1 MKVLR
6 CDFLAG
12 AGDPQS
18 FPPVTLPE
26 VAFMG
31 RSNVGKSSLL
41 NALLDRRN
49 LARTGSTPGR
59 TRQVNFYR
67 VNDSCLFVDLP
78 GYGFAR
84 VSRSQRAVWKGLV
97 EAYLDRPA
105 PGKLAILLVDARH
118 PLTAMDREM
127 IDWLRD
133 RQMPFRVAATKTDK
147 LTRTA
152 LNRTLDEYHKELHQP
167 GVLVPCSARTREG
180 IPKLWAAID
189 GMLHETTPTH

>member
-1 MKVLR
+1 MKVLQ

-12 AGDPQS
+12 AGDS
-18 FPPVTLPE
+18 LGFPPAALPE

-41 NALLDRRN
+41 NALLGRRN

-59 TRQVNFYR
+59 TRQVNFYK
-67 VNDSCLFVDLP
+67 VNDACLFVDLP
-78 GYGFAR
+78 GYGFAK
-84 VSRSQRAVWKGLV
+84 VSRSERAGWQKLV

-127 IDWLRD
+127 MNWLWA

-147 LTRTA
+147 LSRAEMKRTIDHY
-152 LNRTLDEYHKELHQP
+152 LEEIHQP
-167 GVLVPCSARTREG
+167 GILVPCSARTREG